1 MNVKVKNV
9 TMTYDISFNED
20 DVNSAW
26 AAFLCRLRQFTKKVT
41 SMDCEYY
48 VSLLSIGRQLL

>member
-1 MNVKVKNV
+1 MNVKDKNV

-48 VSLLSIGRQLL
+48 VS